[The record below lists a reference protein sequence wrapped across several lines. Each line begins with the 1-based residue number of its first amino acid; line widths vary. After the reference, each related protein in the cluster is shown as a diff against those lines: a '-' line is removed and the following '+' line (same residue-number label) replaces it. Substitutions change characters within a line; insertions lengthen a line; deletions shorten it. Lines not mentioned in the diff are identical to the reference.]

1 MKSFILIVTFV
12 CSLVSTSVFAG
23 GGEKFGLGPLVM
35 VNFSKLNADGWISD
49 YNTSLYGGGYV
60 YLNSKHWGLQAEC
73 LYGNTSIVTDNTF
86 KGLYNQYLSHAVD
99 SLKLGSFT
107 LTQIVLPVMINY
119 KFNKRFWVQ
128 GGIVYTANSSIVD
141 NNNVIGSG
149 QQIFKAGAT
158 SAVGGLMIKLPLR
171 LSLHGRYILGFSDIN
186 NIPNNA
192 ANWSTNSIQVG
203 LGLRIL

>member
-1 MKSFILIVTFV
+1 MKLVFIIGTFV
-12 CSLVSTSVFAG
+12 CCVCSKTIFAG
-23 GGEKFGLGPLVM
+23 NGEKFGLGPLVM
-35 VNFSKLNADGWISD
+35 VNFSKLNANGWISD

-73 LYGNTSIVTDNTF
+73 LYGNTNTITDNTF
-86 KGLYNQYLSHAVD
+86 KGLYNQYLSNAVD
-99 SLKLGSFT
+99 SLKQGSFT
-107 LTQIVLPVMINY
+107 LTQIVLPVLLNY

-128 GGIVYTANSSIVD
+128 GGVVYTANSSIID

-149 QQIFKAGAT
+149 QKIFKAGAA
-158 SAVGGLMIKLPLR
+158 SAVGGLMIKLPMR
-171 LSLHGRYILGFSDIN
+171 LSLHGRYILGFSDIS
-186 NIPNNA
+186 NIPNYA